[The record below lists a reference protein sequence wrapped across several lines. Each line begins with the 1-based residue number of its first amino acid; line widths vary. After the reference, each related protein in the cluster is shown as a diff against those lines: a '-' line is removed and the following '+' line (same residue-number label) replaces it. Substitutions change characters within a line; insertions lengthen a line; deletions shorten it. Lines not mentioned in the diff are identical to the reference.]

1 MGVARIIGRSGSWAA
16 GALLCASFALGSG
29 AALACGPLL
38 PESLLFLGS
47 GAYLHGPRGEL
58 ELELRRIG
66 VEAPPGLR
74 YVPQT
79 TAEVEA
85 ALAAQALPSPA
96 AIVAHRAAFE
106 AWVAADPERPRQ
118 YWEDK
123 PPPRGP
129 PPALPEGLPED
140 WRRYH
145 EAAALF
151 RQHDVQGALVAFK
164 AMLAAPGVP
173 AGSPLRLWAHFMIGR
188 ADPADPQ
195 GFPAVQ
201 RAVAG
206 GAPDPLGLGLASLG
220 WQAQAA
226 AAVDPAAALRT
237 YLQLHA
243 AGDPAGAS
251 SVRMV
256 SHTLLAAVQ
265 AKEPGAV
272 ERLRAVAADPAAA
285 AAVTVTLLT
294 TWDPAVHG
302 ADWLAALAH
311 SGGEAGAGAARV
323 AWLAYLVGDGAAAQR
338 WAEAAPNDPMARWIL
353 AGLALRAGDLE
364 RASALLAEVHM
375 PEDEAWRCDWY
386 TRGSARDGFYFN
398 DAPLS
403 PAREVWADRAGVQ
416 LRQGD
421 LAGALGSAARAGHWV
436 DFAYLAE
443 RVVDLDVL
451 KAFVDDGS
459 LMLLPERQ
467 RADGRWLLGRRLFRA
482 GRAAEAAAYLP
493 EAEAA
498 QALAFVAA
506 RARGTVAGEVEA
518 ARLLR
523 AHGMEL
529 SGTTLGP
536 DWQLNGG
543 AYSFAWGRPED
554 DAGPLGPTAD
564 ERRRND
570 GSAPDPD
577 RRYHYRYRAA
587 ELIWE
592 ASRTLPEQDPVASA
606 LLCEAGSWIALEE
619 PDYADRFYKAT
630 VSRAWG
636 SPLSVAADQLR
647 WFPLGPMC
655 SGAVAPELALA
666 PRPPRSTG
674 WLSGWSSV
682 GESGCGFGGA
692 SGFLGLGL
700 VALGRRGRRRPSG
713 SPSK

>member
-1 MGVARIIGRSGSWAA
+1 MGVARFIGRSGSWAA
-16 GALLCASFALGSG
+16 GALLCATFALGSG
-29 AALACGPLL
+29 AALACGPML
-38 PESLLFLGS
+38 PESLLFGGS
-47 GAYLHGPRGEL
+47 EAYLRGPRGEL
-58 ELELRRIG
+58 ELELSRIG
-66 VEAPPGLR
+66 VQAPPGLR
-74 YVPQT
+74 YVAQT

-106 AWVAADPERPRQ
+106 AWVEADPERPRQ

-151 RQHDVQGALVAFK
+151 RQHDVQGAIVAFK
-164 AMLAAPGVP
+164 AMLSAPGVP

-201 RAVAG
+201 RAVAD
-206 GAPDPLGLGLASLG
+206 GAPDPLGLGLAALG
-220 WQAQAA
+220 WQAQAQLEA
-226 AAVDPAAALRT
+226 DPAAALRT

-243 AGDPAGAS
+243 AGDPAGATS
-251 SVRMV
+251 ITMA
-256 SHTLLAAVQ
+256 SHALLSAVE

-272 ERLRAVAADPAAA
+272 ERLRAVAADPVAA

-294 TWDPAVHG
+294 TWDPEVHG

-323 AWLAYLVGDGAAAQR
+323 AWLAYLVGDAAAAQR
-338 WAEAAPNDPMARWIL
+338 WAEAAPKEPMARWIL
-353 AGLALRAGDLE
+353 ARLALRAGDLE

-386 TRGSARDGFYFN
+386 TRGAARDGYSLS

-436 DFAYLAE
+436 DFAYLGE
-443 RVVDLDVL
+443 RLVEVDVL
-451 KAFVDDGS
+451 KAFVDAGQLD
-459 LMLLPERQ
+459 LLPEAMRGP
-467 RADGRWLLGRRLFRA
+467 GRLLLGRRLFRA
-482 GRAAEAAAYLP
+482 GREAEAAGYLG

-498 QALAFVAA
+498 QARAFLAA

-529 SGTTLGP
+529 SGTELAP
-536 DWQLNGG
+536 DWALYGG
-543 AYSFAWGRPED
+543 SYGFLWGRPAPED
-554 DAGPLGPTAD
+554 EDGPLSPTVE

-570 GSAPDPD
+570 ASAPDPD
-577 RRYHYRYRAA
+577 KRYHYRYRAA

-592 ASRTLPEQDPVASA
+592 ATRTLPEQDPLASA
-606 LLCEAGSWIALEE
+606 LLCEAGSWLAVEDL
-619 PDYADRFYKAT
+619 DFADRFYKAT
-630 VSRAWG
+630 VNRSWG

-666 PRPPRSTG
+666 PRPPRATG
-674 WLSGWSSV
+674 

-692 SGFLGLGL
+692 ASFLGLGL
-700 VALGRRGRRRPSG
+700 VALGRWGRRRQSA